1 MSVSPIGREEGDIQ
15 AILQDSGFE
24 EDADLRRSLEDLR
37 AFALDGPPEPRA
49 DLAGPAGACR
59 HQAGPP
65 PPQPAAPDG
74 HCHRRRVVGAMGLGA
89 GAVAASGEDFRVS
102 VSNAVVKILEPA
114 SPAPVPNAE
123 AAPASPSDV
132 SVPPAL
138 SPAAASPSPSATP
151 SRSASASKSARPQ
164 TPASASP
171 APGNAASDHAAKPT
185 KTPGGRRCGPGAVPA
200 TRCAGDAGCRCK
212 AFCQLASLA
221 THPPGWRSGPR
232 SREALSP

>member
-24 EDADLRRSLEDLR
+24 EDTDLRRSLEDLR

-49 DLAGPAGACR
+49 DL
-59 HQAGPP
+59 QALLMPGVTRL
-65 PPQPAAPDG
+65 DL
-74 HCHRRRVVGAMGLGA
+74 RRRNRQRRMGIVMGAAVVGAMGLGA

-114 SPAPVPNAE
+114 SQARVPNAE
-123 AAPASPSDV
+123 AAPALPSDV
-132 SVPPAL
+132 SVPAAL
-138 SPAAASPSPSATP
+138 PPAAVSPSPSATP

-164 TPASASP
+164 TPASTSP

-185 KTPGGRRCGPGAVPA
+185 KTPAPTLRPRPVPA
-200 TRCAGDAGCRCK
+200 TRVPATPGAGARP
-212 AFCQLASLA
+212 FASLLPLLP
-221 THPPGWRSGPR
+221 TLPGGVPD
-232 SREALSP
+232 PVPGKP